1 MDVKLK
7 VYLVRGVCLQT
18 QENFRGRWINMRIRR
33 SEIKLSSGVSREAC
47 LTMPILGYALFISVV
62 VCAYRHTIACE
73 HH

>member
-1 MDVKLK
+1 
-7 VYLVRGVCLQT
+7 
-18 QENFRGRWINMRIRR
+18 MRIRR